1 MRQFPLKL
9 VYYLNYQYIVGFH
22 IMKLYNCGCDKSNLH
37 GEVSFGSI
45 YKGNLANGMV
55 MAIKAFNLQVE
66 EAFKSFDLECEANWV
81 FVTNLINIISNFTDI
96 DFKALA
102 KYMLNGSLKMLLYSH
117 KCCKDIL

>member
-22 IMKLYNCGCDKSNLH
+22 IMKLYNCGCDKSNFH
-37 GEVSFGSI
+37 GEVSFVSI

-66 EAFKSFDLECEANWV
+66 EAFKSFDLECEANGV

>member
-1 MRQFPLKL
+1 
-9 VYYLNYQYIVGFH
+9 
-22 IMKLYNCGCDKSNLH
+22 
-37 GEVSFGSI
+37 
-45 YKGNLANGMV
+45 MV

-66 EAFKSFDLECEANWV
+66 EAFKSFDLECEANGV